1 MAATV
6 PAAVVREG
14 KIPAAW
20 FLEQVGAKGMQLGGI
35 HVARYHA
42 NLIYNAGQG
51 TARELCEVI
60 AELKRRVR
68 ERFGIEVEEEVQYVG

>member
-1 MAATV
+1 V
-6 PAAVVREG
+6 PGAVVREG

-20 FLEQVGAKGMQLGGI
+20 FLEQVGAKGMQHGDI
-35 HVARYHA
+35 HVAAYHA

-51 TARELCEVI
+51 TARQLCELIGV
-60 AELKRRVR
+60 LKRRVR